1 MIINYTCPHCRKYIV
16 CGWRKFI
23 ERNFSDDTDMGKDI
37 TITINHCKEFD
48 EIE

>member
-1 MIINYTCPHCRKYIV
+1 MIINYKCVDCKKYIV

-37 TITINHCKEFD
+37 TIVIKHCREYEEVK
-48 EIE
+48 